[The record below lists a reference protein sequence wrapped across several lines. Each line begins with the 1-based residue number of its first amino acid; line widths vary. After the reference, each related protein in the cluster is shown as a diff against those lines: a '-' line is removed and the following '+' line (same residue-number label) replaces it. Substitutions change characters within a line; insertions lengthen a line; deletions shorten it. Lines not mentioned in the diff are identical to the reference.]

1 VPVPAGRADAAGAG
15 GVGVTAGRWRS
26 LLFAPAVRPDVV
38 AKTPRTGPDAIVA
51 DLEDAVPPAA
61 KESARAQA
69 RDATAAV
76 AAAHPG
82 IAVLVRVN
90 GVGTPWFDGDVA
102 GALHAGLAGVVVPKV
117 EHPDHVVVARRA
129 LAAAG
134 LAHLVV
140 VAGLESA
147 WGVAR
152 CEELAPLADV
162 VYFGAEDYTADVGG
176 RRTVEGVE
184 VLYARSRVALA
195 ARLAGVP
202 ALDQVVTALDDAD
215 RFRRDAAL
223 GRDLGYAGKLCIH
236 PAQVALSHA
245 AFSPTPAE
253 LDHARRVV
261 AASED
266 AAARGEAAVVVDG
279 EMVDE
284 PIVRRARA
292 LLAFDAGGDGPTG
305 A

>member
-1 VPVPAGRADAAGAG
+1 M
-15 GVGVTAGRWRS
+15 TAPRWRS

-38 AKTPRTGPDAIVA
+38 AKTPRTGPDAVVA

-61 KESARAQA
+61 KPSARGQA
-69 RDATAAV
+69 RDATAGL
-76 AAAHPG
+76 AADHPG
-82 IAVLVRVN
+82 TAVLVRVN
-90 GVGTPWFDGDVA
+90 GVGTPWFEGDVA
-102 GALHAGLAGVVVPKV
+102 GALHAGLTGVVVPKV
-117 EHPDHVVVARRA
+117 EHPDHLATTRRA
-129 LAAAG
+129 LGDVG
-134 LAHLVV
+134 LGHLLV

-152 CEELAPLADV
+152 CEELAPLADA

-176 RRTVEGVE
+176 RRTVDGVE

-195 ARLAGVP
+195 ARLGGVP
-202 ALDQVVTALDDAD
+202 ALDQVVTATSDAE

-236 PAQVALSHA
+236 PSQVTLSHE
-245 AFSPTPAE
+245 AFSPTGAE

-261 AASED
+261 AAYGD

-292 LLAFDAGGDGPTG
+292 LLALDPGGAAAADA
-305 A
+305 